1 MGLLGTLAPTCLD
14 PDQLMPVPP
23 GPRALQHVH
32 LSSRSIAADHI
43 DKIDHIDHKE

>member
-1 MGLLGTLAPTCLD
+1 MGLLGPLAPPCLG

-32 LSSRSIAADHI
+32 LSSRSIAANHI